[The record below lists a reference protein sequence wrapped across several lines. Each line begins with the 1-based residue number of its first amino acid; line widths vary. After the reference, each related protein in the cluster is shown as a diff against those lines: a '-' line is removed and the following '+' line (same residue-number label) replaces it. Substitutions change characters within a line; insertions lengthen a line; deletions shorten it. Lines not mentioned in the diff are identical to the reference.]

1 VLAEGLDRESA
12 DRYRFGVLAV
22 DLGEPTRRTGSV
34 QVELVVV
41 DANDHAPAFNRS
53 SYAASVLE
61 NAPAD

>member
-1 VLAEGLDRESA
+1 
-12 DRYRFGVLAV
+12 VLAV